1 MKRILTS
8 TLITFFIFAVFGVTT
23 FAQSQSR
30 EEILSRIKTERLALQ
45 DLENKFLAPSAE
57 DQQAYADLLEQP
69 DTGLARLLPRETY
82 DVDANKKNQ
91 ALTVRG
97 GGAFYSFTRQT
108 HEYGWGTQIGLEQG
122 HLLTSFAGADY
133 GMLTNLGDV
142 PLEAISIE
150 SEGVKFLASYER
162 ANDEPQARAEYRRF
176 GTGDS
181 IGGTLFKTGL
191 PATVSNSYVLR
202 GIHYSDS
209 DVLVAFRIVR
219 QDTDGSL
226 IIAWKLLKKYPKPEL
241 ARTSEPGTA
250 TFKQ

>member
-8 TLITFFIFAVFGVTT
+8 TLITFFTFAFFAIAT

-30 EEILSRIKTERLALQ
+30 EDILSRIKTERLVLQ
-45 DLENKFLAPSAE
+45 ELENEFLAPSAE
-57 DQQAYADLLEQP
+57 DQLAFADFLQQP

-97 GGAFYSFTRQT
+97 GGAFYSFTRLT
-108 HEYGWGTQIGLEQG
+108 HEYGWGTQIGLEQDY
-122 HLLTSFAGADY
+122 LSTCFAGADY

-150 SEGVKFLASYER
+150 SDGVKFLASYER

-176 GTGDS
+176 VTGES
-181 IGGTLFKTGL
+181 IGGTLFKTRL
-191 PATVSNSYVLR
+191 PASVNNSYVLR

-219 QDTDGSL
+219 KDTDGSL

-241 ARTSEPGTA
+241 ARSSQTA
-250 TFKQ
+250 N

>member
-8 TLITFFIFAVFGVTT
+8 TLITFFTFAVFGVTT

-30 EEILSRIKTERLALQ
+30 EEVLSRIKTERLALQ

-57 DQQAYADLLEQP
+57 DQQAYADLLQQP

-108 HEYGWGTQIGLEQG
+108 HEYGWGTQIGLSQG

-226 IIAWKLLKKYPKPEL
+226 IIAWRLLKKYPKPEL